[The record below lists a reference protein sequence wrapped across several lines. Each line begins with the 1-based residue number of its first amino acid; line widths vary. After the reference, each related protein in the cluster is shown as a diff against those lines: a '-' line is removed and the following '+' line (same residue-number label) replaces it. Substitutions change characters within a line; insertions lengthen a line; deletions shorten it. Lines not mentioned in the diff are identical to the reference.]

1 MASDIGERLK
11 AIREQQGLSQRELA
25 KRTGVTH
32 ATVSLIEQNKVSP
45 SISSLKKVLG
55 GLSMSVGDFFAPDR
69 SPEQKIF
76 FTKDEFLEIGGGKI
90 SLRQVGEDLHGRSL
104 QMLHELHYPG
114 ADTGKQLYNHDG
126 EEGAVVI
133 RGYIEVTVGEQTRV
147 LGPGDAFLFS
157 SRSPHRLR
165 NIGTEVCEIV
175 SACTPPTF

>member
-1 MASDIGERLK
+1 MSSEVGGRLK
-11 AIREQQGLSQRELA
+11 AIREERGLSQRELA

-32 ATVSLIEQNKVSP
+32 ATVSLIEQNRVSP
-45 SISSLKKVLG
+45 SISSLKKILG

-69 SPEQKIF
+69 SPEQKTF
-76 FTKDEFLEIGGGKI
+76 FAKDELLEIGGGKI
-90 SLRQVGEDLHGRSL
+90 SLRQVGDDLHGRSL

-126 EEGAVVI
+126 EEGAVVV
-133 RGYIEVTVGEQTRV
+133 RGCIEVTVGEQTRV
-147 LGPGDAFLFS
+147 LGPGDAFLFG

>member
-1 MASDIGERLK
+1 MSSDLGERLK
-11 AIREQQGLSQRELA
+11 AIREKQGLSQRELA

-32 ATVSLIEQNKVSP
+32 ATVSLIEQNRVSP
-45 SISSLKKVLG
+45 SVSSLKKILS

-69 SPEQKIF
+69 SPELKIF
-76 FTKDEFLEIGGGKI
+76 YVKDELLEIGGGKI
-90 SLRQVGEDLHGRSL
+90 SLRQVGEDLRGRSL

-126 EEGAVVI
+126 EEAAVVV
-133 RGYIEVTVGEQTRV
+133 RGQIEVTVGAQTHV

-165 NIGTEVCEIV
+165 NTGTEVCEIV

>member
-1 MASDIGERLK
+1 MSSDIGERLK
-11 AIREQQGLSQRELA
+11 AIRVQQGLSQRELA

-114 ADTGKQLYNHDG
+114 ADTGCPQG
-126 EEGAVVI
+126 C
-133 RGYIEVTVGEQTRV
+133 
-147 LGPGDAFLFS
+147 FL
-157 SRSPHRLR
+157 
-165 NIGTEVCEIV
+165 
-175 SACTPPTF
+175 SATGR